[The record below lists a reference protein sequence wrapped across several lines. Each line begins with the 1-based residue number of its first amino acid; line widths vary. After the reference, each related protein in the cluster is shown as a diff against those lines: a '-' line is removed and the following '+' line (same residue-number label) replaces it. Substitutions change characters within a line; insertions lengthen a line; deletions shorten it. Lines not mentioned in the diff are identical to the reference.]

1 MNIEQKK
8 RFAWVKLY
16 EEIGNAGIVCRRC
29 GISRPTLRKWL
40 KRYKTGGVEALSDKS
55 RRPEYSPL
63 RKIFA
68 EQEGLILAM
77 RHERKL
83 GARRIQN
90 ELRRLHDLSLSL
102 ASIHKVLGRMNA
114 RYLKV
119 KRHYRK
125 QHKRYSC
132 KLPGERVQMD
142 VCKIALNL
150 YQYTAIDDCT
160 RWKVVALYSR
170 RTAGNTLDFLD
181 QVVERMPFPIQRF
194 QTDRGTEF
202 FAYEVQKRLME
213 WAIKFRPIKP
223 GSPHLNGKVERTQRT
238 DLDEFYT
245 TVDIR
250 NPELPDRL
258 SEWEFHY
265 NWYRPHSSLNGKTPS
280 EKLSSLSAQTPF
292 GDEVEAMYNIR
303 KERIILQNY
312 AMDEALKA
320 LKLSL

>member
-1 MNIEQKK
+1 
-8 RFAWVKLY
+8 
-16 EEIGNAGIVCRRC
+16 
-29 GISRPTLRKWL
+29 
-40 KRYKTGGVEALSDKS
+40 
-55 RRPEYSPL
+55 
-63 RKIFA
+63 
-68 EQEGLILAM
+68 
-77 RHERKL
+77 
-83 GARRIQN
+83 
-90 ELRRLHDLSLSL
+90 
-102 ASIHKVLGRMNA
+102 
-114 RYLKV
+114 
-119 KRHYRK
+119 
-125 QHKRYSC
+125 
-132 KLPGERVQMD
+132 
-142 VCKIALNL
+142 
-150 YQYTAIDDCT
+150 
-160 RWKVVALYSR
+160 
-170 RTAGNTLDFLD
+170 
-181 QVVERMPFPIQRF
+181 
-194 QTDRGTEF
+194 
-202 FAYEVQKRLME
+202 ME